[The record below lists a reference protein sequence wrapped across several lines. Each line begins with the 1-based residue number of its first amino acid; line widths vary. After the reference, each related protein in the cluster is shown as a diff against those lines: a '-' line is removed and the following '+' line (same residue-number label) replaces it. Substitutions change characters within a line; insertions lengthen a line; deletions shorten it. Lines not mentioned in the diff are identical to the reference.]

1 MAYTITPGTITLPD
15 TIVADLPGAYQ
26 TGAKAQTDITKA
38 EEQMRIA
45 QIQREQDQQRIGLEA
60 RRVGLAERTAAQA
73 RAEAARQRAA
83 AQEEGRAGIRAM
95 EGLTRG
101 LTAPVPTAPAAA
113 PSYLGGPPAEAP
125 LPSTYTLGAPFP
137 GAAVEA
143 APPTPTPTAVAPPVT
158 PFPGITSGAPPL
170 GAAQAAAAEEAAG
183 GMPPGMMRAGL
194 SDVEPT
200 AAPAAYGPPSTLAA
214 TAPATELQRLRDIA
228 ASTTAP
234 VAQTRQAAAQAEQ
247 FAKAEINRTIGALTK
262 EAFAGNLFGLSGGPV
277 PYSRDAR
284 RGTMASPFFS
294 PDLEA
299 AIRADDEKYY
309 PQAEINA
316 RAAQRQQFRDMRA
329 WAQDPKTVKYL
340 SENPEAFDQFITNP
354 TASYPAL
361 KTLPATVG
369 QSVAQAAKTL
379 AKRLAGG
386 DTGVE
391 TPENKGYYEELLK
404 RFKPTGEAV
413 PSAALPSNS
422 PLPPSR
428 AIVEAEAYRAFF
440 MDRAKAMYQ
449 RMARSG
455 VATAADHKAA
465 LDLVTAAANANAV
478 RTNAMLAH
486 GLDMSQQGNTSY
498 LSQVVSQLTG
508 TPTKI
513 ERDAFNMYT
522 VQATGL
528 PPKTYPSYEAFRE
541 DMRLRFDATYQAQK
555 LEADKAARA
564 EQVKFER
571 EKELEK
577 AKAGFKNPDVK
588 VTPEGNIVVTE
599 PLTGR
604 VRLIRPKP
612 VKKEGEIPQF
622 EVIEEPIRP
631 RPSPTQR

>member
-1 MAYTITPGTITLPD
+1 
-15 TIVADLPGAYQ
+15 
-26 TGAKAQTDITKA
+26 
-38 EEQMRIA
+38 
-45 QIQREQDQQRIGLEA
+45 
-60 RRVGLAERTAAQA
+60 
-73 RAEAARQRAA
+73 
-83 AQEEGRAGIRAM
+83 
-95 EGLTRG
+95 
-101 LTAPVPTAPAAA
+101 
-113 PSYLGGPPAEAP
+113 
-125 LPSTYTLGAPFP
+125 
-137 GAAVEA
+137 
-143 APPTPTPTAVAPPVT
+143 
-158 PFPGITSGAPPL
+158 
-170 GAAQAAAAEEAAG
+170 
-183 GMPPGMMRAGL
+183 
-194 SDVEPT
+194 
-200 AAPAAYGPPSTLAA
+200 
-214 TAPATELQRLRDIA
+214 LQRLRDIA
-228 ASTTAP
+228 ASTTVP
-234 VAQTRQAAAQAEQ
+234 VAQTRQAAAQAERLT
-247 FAKAEINRTIGALTK
+247 AKSVVEAINAIDTTDHFYKRQGDVASATGIGMATRPYTESAMRT
-262 EAFAGNLFGLSGGPV
+262 
-277 PYSRDAR
+277 
-284 RGTMASPFFS
+284 
-294 PDLEA
+294 
-299 AIRADDEKYY
+299 ADEQRF
-309 PQAEINA
+309 PQAEVNA
-316 RAAQRQQFRDMRA
+316 RAAWRQQYRDMRA

-340 SENPEAFDQFITNP
+340 SENPEAFNQFLTSP
-354 TASYPAL
+354 AASYPAL
-361 KTLPATVG
+361 KTLPATAG
-369 QSVAQAAKTL
+369 QSVAQGAKTL

-386 DTGVE
+386 DTGVK
-391 TPENKGYYEELLK
+391 TPENGDYYEELLK

-528 PPKTYPSYEAFRE
+528 PLKRYPSYEAFRE

-555 LEADKAARA
+555 AEADKEARKA
-564 EQVKFER
+564 QVKFNQDVA
-571 EKELEK
+571 LEE

-599 PLTGR
+599 PWTGR

-631 RPSPTQR
+631 RLSPTQR

>member
-1 MAYTITPGTITLPD
+1 
-15 TIVADLPGAYQ
+15 
-26 TGAKAQTDITKA
+26 
-38 EEQMRIA
+38 
-45 QIQREQDQQRIGLEA
+45 
-60 RRVGLAERTAAQA
+60 
-73 RAEAARQRAA
+73 
-83 AQEEGRAGIRAM
+83 
-95 EGLTRG
+95 
-101 LTAPVPTAPAAA
+101 
-113 PSYLGGPPAEAP
+113 
-125 LPSTYTLGAPFP
+125 
-137 GAAVEA
+137 
-143 APPTPTPTAVAPPVT
+143 
-158 PFPGITSGAPPL
+158 
-170 GAAQAAAAEEAAG
+170 
-183 GMPPGMMRAGL
+183 MMRAGL
-194 SDVEPT
+194 ADVKPT
-200 AAPAAYGPPSTLAA
+200 A
-214 TAPATELQRLRDIA
+214 APATELQRLRDLA

-234 VAQTRQAAAQAEQ
+234 VAQTRKAAAQAERLTAKSVVEAISSDGDLFTFMPQ
-247 FAKAEINRTIGALTK
+247 FAPTSLRQYDPQFEPIHR
-262 EAFAGNLFGLSGGPV
+262 
-277 PYSRDAR
+277 
-284 RGTMASPFFS
+284 
-294 PDLEA
+294 A
-299 AIRADDEKYY
+299 ADEKSFSRG
-309 PQAEINA
+309 QVEERA
-316 RAAQRQQFRDMRA
+316 RLRQQYREMRA

-361 KTLPATVG
+361 KTLPATAG
-369 QSVAQAAKTL
+369 QPVAQAAKTL
-379 AKRLAGG
+379 AKGLAGG
-386 DTGVE
+386 DTGVK
-391 TPENKGYYEELLK
+391 TPENGDYYEELLK

-508 TPTKI
+508 TPTQI
-513 ERDAFNMYT
+513 TRDAFNMYT